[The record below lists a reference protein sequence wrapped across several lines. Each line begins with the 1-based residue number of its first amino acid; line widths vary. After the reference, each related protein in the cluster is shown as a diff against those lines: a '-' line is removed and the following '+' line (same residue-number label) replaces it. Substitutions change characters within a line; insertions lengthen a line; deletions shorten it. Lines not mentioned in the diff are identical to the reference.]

1 MNYSEEL
8 DRCENFGDV
17 FELVKKSVKDSLGQW
32 RAGLML
38 YLADLPMYIGAF
50 HGVGSNAIV
59 MNRRLLDLTVK
70 SSRSRREI
78 NSYVFYIL
86 LHEYLHSLGY
96 IEEDKVRRLVHA
108 VAERTFGEEHPATQ
122 MAVTGPAAILSRI
135 HRPVEEPS
143 GSDVEI
149 VRDFDRSNQTYF
161 S

>member
-17 FELVKKSVKDSLGQW
+17 FELVKRSVKESLGQW

-78 NSYVFYIL
+78 NSYVYYIL

-96 IEEDKVRRLVHA
+96 IDEGQVRRLVYA
-108 VAERTFGEEHPATQ
+108 VAERVFGEEHPTTQ
-122 MAVTGPAAILSRI
+122 MALTGPAAILSRI
-135 HRPVEEPS
+135 RQPVEESS
-143 GSDVEI
+143 GSDMEI
-149 VRDFDRSNQTYF
+149 VRDFDRSSQTYF

>member
-1 MNYSEEL
+1 
-8 DRCENFGDV
+8 
-17 FELVKKSVKDSLGQW
+17 
-32 RAGLML
+32 ML

-70 SSRSRREI
+70 SSRSRREA

-96 IEEDKVRRLVHA
+96 IDEGKVRRLVYA
-108 VAERTFGEEHPATQ
+108 VAERTFGEEHPTTQ
-122 MAVTGPAAILSRI
+122 MALAGPAAILSRM
-135 HRPVEEPS
+135 REPVEESS

-149 VRDFDRSNQTYF
+149 VRDFDRSSQTYF

>member
-1 MNYSEEL
+1 MNYIEEL

-17 FELVKKSVKDSLGQW
+17 FELVKRSVKESLGQW

-38 YLADLPMYIGAF
+38 YLADLPIHIGAF

-59 MNRRLLDLTVK
+59 MNRKLLDLTVR

-86 LHEYLHSLGY
+86 LHEYLHSIGY
-96 IEEDKVRRLVHA
+96 IDEDKVRRLVHA
-108 VAERTFGEEHPATQ
+108 VSERTFGEEHPTTQ
-122 MAVTGPAAILSRI
+122 MAITGLGTILSRM
-135 HRPVEEPS
+135 RQPAQEPS
-143 GSDVEI
+143 GSDMEI

>member
-1 MNYSEEL
+1 
-8 DRCENFGDV
+8 
-17 FELVKKSVKDSLGQW
+17 
-32 RAGLML
+32 ML

-70 SSRSRREI
+70 SSRSRREA

-96 IEEDKVRRLVHA
+96 IDEGKVRRLVYA
-108 VAERTFGEEHPATQ
+108 VAERTFGEEHPTTQ
-122 MAVTGPAAILSRI
+122 MALAGPAAILPRM
-135 HRPVEEPS
+135 REPVEESS

-149 VRDFDRSNQTYF
+149 VRDFDRSSQTYF